1 MTDLNENEIEMISA
15 YIRQKGVAQ
24 DELHDDLLD
33 HICTGIE
40 NRMQQGNSFENAF
53 QHTITLFG
61 PGGVKQV
68 QQDTFELLT
77 EINATMKKVTLG
89 FGLTSTILLL
99 AGTSFKLLQWP
110 GAGIM
115 ITLGAGFL
123 ALVYFPLLLRYKLKE
138 APGNE
143 TLMHLSGFLGI
154 TLATLGVLFK
164 IMHWP
169 GANVM
174 LVSGLVALSF
184 LYVPIYYIKKY
195 KSSVNKPV
203 TLSAAMVALTSLV
216 LLFALARTNETP
228 YVIDGIALVEWQ
240 LHEPADKGEANSM
253 LYERLRGN
261 PQADRVQKA
270 TNEAVQF
277 LTNLRTRVIMATE
290 GVSELHASSMEL
302 FDMQNLTNRKA
313 PTALL
318 FLESGDPKYRHTEL
332 VRRMRAFRSD
342 LLSVYPQSI
351 RSQMEGLFP
360 MNVEGQY
367 TMGDREADWAH
378 YYLKKTPAF
387 TVISVIS
394 KLQNDIRQAE
404 SQALI
409 YLLSQ
414 SAVSSTPG

>member
-1 MTDLNENEIEMISA
+1 MTGLNESEIELISA
-15 YIRQKGVAQ
+15 YIRQKGVEQ

-33 HICTGIE
+33 HICTAIE
-40 NRMQQGNSFENAF
+40 NRMQQGDSFEDAF
-53 QHTITLFG
+53 QYTITLFG

-99 AGTSFKLLQWP
+99 AGTSFKLLHWP

-115 ITLGAGFL
+115 ITLGAAFL
-123 ALVYFPLLLRYKLKE
+123 VLGYFPLLLRYKLKE

-169 GANVM
+169 GATV
-174 LVSGLVALSF
+174 LLLSGLAVISF
-184 LYVPIYYIKKY
+184 LYVPMYYFKKY
-195 KSSVNKPV
+195 KTSVNKPV
-203 TLSAAMVALTSLV
+203 TLSAAIVALTSLA
-216 LLFALARTNETP
+216 LLFALTRTQNSRS
-228 YVIDGIALVEWQ
+228 VLDGIAVVEWQ
-240 LHEPADKGEANSM
+240 LRESAEKGEANSL

-261 PQADRVQKA
+261 QQADRVQQA
-270 TNEAVQF
+270 TNNAVQF
-277 LTNLRTRVIMATE
+277 LTDLRTKIIMATE
-290 GVSELHASSMEL
+290 GVDAESAANTQM
-302 FDMQNLTNRKA
+302 FDMQNLTNRVQ
-313 PTALL
+313 PTKLL
-318 FLESGDPKYRHTEL
+318 FSESGDQNFRHTEV
-332 VRRMRAFRSD
+332 VRRMSDFRNEVLD
-342 LLSVYPQSI
+342 IYPESI
-351 RSQMEGLFP
+351 RSDVADLFP
-360 MNVEGQY
+360 VNVEGKY
-367 TMGDREADWAH
+367 NIGDHEVDWAH
-378 YYLKKTPAF
+378 YYFRQTPAF

-404 SQALI
+404 NQALI

-414 SAVSSTPG
+414 PAVSGAPG